1 MNQLLTLSVS
11 LKTNPLLGQW
21 LRFESNG
28 TVTVFTGKA
37 ELGQGILHALKLI
50 AAHELELPVSKVQT
64 EAANTKHSPDEGMTS
79 GSMSVQDSG
88 LAIRQA
94 CAHAAKLL
102 KVNACQTYAELH
114 TRIDPLL
121 PIDLTVPTKSTAMNL
136 IDGRDD
142 LEALVH
148 GKPIY
153 LHDLGINVDLTP
165 IKNNWGQSNINLV
178 HGRMVRGPGLRC
190 TLQTDGWLDALAAL
204 PEGAQ
209 AFRDGSLVG
218 VLAGTEE
225 LAEKA
230 ASKLQRLLKW
240 DVESLPVCR
249 EGGVD
254 LFEVAPAMDSQVFHE
269 AGQAI
274 EGGKDAKVYEAV
286 YFRPALHH
294 GSMGP
299 SVAVAMWKSDEANSG
314 LKVWSHTQGIF
325 PLRKDLA
332 LAFGVD
338 AKQIEVQHMQ
348 GAGCYGHNGADD
360 VAYDAAWL
368 AKQVPGQSVRVQWSR
383 EEEMQQSP
391 LAPAMRVKLQATV
404 ETTGSSS
411 AQQICLNQEINLAEE
426 NERASSR
433 IRFVTWQHDVWSQ
446 GHSSRPGRAATPAF
460 KDSWQ
465 TQQKFPVLEPINMAA
480 AVGAGAER
488 NAVPPYITTHVKVNA
503 HRLLGLPFRT
513 SAMRGLGAHANV
525 FACESFMDE
534 IAHDQGL
541 DPVAFRLSKLED
553 PRAIA
558 VIKTLAD
565 QVNWLE
571 RRQRVSQKEG
581 RGLGIAYARYKS
593 KGAYCA
599 VVAEV
604 EVTHQVSVRKL
615 WVVAD
620 IGEIIHAEGAISQ
633 LEGGA
638 IQSTSW
644 ALKEQ
649 AHWDSEN
656 ITSTDWDAYPILRF
670 SEIPEVMV
678 KLMSGNSLNAET
690 LNSPLGAG
698 EATQGPTTAAIANA
712 VFHAVGVR
720 VRQLPMTPD
729 NLAKAALA

>member
-1 MNQLLTLSVS
+1 MSQLHQTSVS
-11 LKTNPLLGQW
+11 LKTNPLLSQW
-21 LRFESNG
+21 LRFEANG
-28 TVTVFTGKA
+28 SVTVFTGKA
-37 ELGQGILHALKLI
+37 ELGQGILHALKLM
-50 AAHELELPVSKVQT
+50 AAHELDLPLDSVHIET
-64 EAANTKHSPDEGMTS
+64 ANTQSSPDEGMTS
-79 GSMSVQDSG
+79 GSLSVQDSG

-94 CAHAAKLL
+94 CAHAAQLL
-102 KVNACQTYAELH
+102 KTYACSSYAELH
-114 TRIDPLL
+114 SHVDVKL
-121 PIDLTVPTKSTAMNL
+121 PVDLTVPTKSTAL
-136 IDGRDD
+136 TLTEGRDD
-142 LEALVH
+142 IEALVQ
-148 GKPIY
+148 GQPIF

-165 IKNNWGQSNINLV
+165 IKNLLY
-178 HGRMVRGPGLRC
+178 GRMVRGAGLRC
-190 TLQTDGWLDALAAL
+190 TLRTEGWTDALVGL
-204 PEGAQ
+204 PKEVQ

-218 VLAGTEE
+218 VVAPTEE

-230 ASKLQRLLKW
+230 ADKLQRLLKW
-240 DVESLPVCR
+240 DVAALPDCR

-254 LFEVAPAMDSQVFHE
+254 LVERAPAMDSQVFHE
-269 AGQAI
+269 AGQFHEAS
-274 EGGKDAKVYEAV
+274 KDAKVYEAV

-299 SVAVAMWKSDEANSG
+299 SVALAVWESDQASSG

-325 PLRKDLA
+325 SLRKDLA
-332 LAFGVD
+332 LALGID
-338 AKQIEVQHMQ
+338 AQQIEVQHVR

-360 VAYDAAWL
+360 VAYNAAWL
-368 AKQVPGQSVRVQWSR
+368 ARHVPGQCVRVQWTR

-404 ETTGSSS
+404 QSVAAPTSSGLS
-411 AQQICLNQEINLAEE
+411 KGCADLELL
-426 NERASSR
+426 
-433 IRFVTWQHDVWSQ
+433 TWQHDVWSQ

-460 KDSWQ
+460 KDSWL
-465 TQQKFPVLEPINMAA
+465 TDQQFPVLEPINVAA
-480 AVGAGAER
+480 AAGAGAER
-488 NAVPPYITTHVKVNA
+488 NSIPPYSSKHIKVNA

-513 SAMRGLGAHANV
+513 SALRSLGAHANV

-534 IAHDQGL
+534 IADDQGL
-541 DPVAFRLSKLED
+541 DPVALRLGKLED
-553 PRAIA
+553 PRARA
-558 VIKTLAD
+558 VVQTLAD

-571 RRQRVSQKEG
+571 RRQTLSHKEG
-581 RGLGIAYARYKS
+581 WGLGIAYARYKS

-604 EVTHQVSVRKL
+604 EVTHQVNVRRL

-620 IGEIIHAEGAISQ
+620 IGEVIHADGAISQ

-649 AHWDSEN
+649 AHWDSNN
-656 ITSTDWDAYPILRF
+656 ITSTQWDAYPILRF
-670 SEIPEVMV
+670 SEVPQVQV
-678 KLMSGNSLNAET
+678 HLMQGHSQNSGSLNP
-690 LNSPLGAG
+690 PLGAG

-720 VRQLPMTPD
+720 VRQLPLTPD

>member
-1 MNQLLTLSVS
+1 MSQLLSPSVS

-50 AAHELELPVSKVQT
+50 AAHELGLPVSKVQT

-79 GSMSVQDSG
+79 GSLSVQDSG

-102 KVNACQTYAELH
+102 KANACQTYAELH
-114 TRIDPLL
+114 AHIDPLL
-121 PIDLTVPTKSTAMNL
+121 PIDVTVPAKSTAMNL
-136 IDGRDD
+136 TDGRED
-142 LEALVH
+142 LKALVQ
-148 GKPIY
+148 GEPIF

-165 IKNNWGQSNINLV
+165 INNNWGQSNINLL

-190 TLQTDGWLDALAAL
+190 KLQVDGWLDALEAL

-209 AFRDGSLVG
+209 AFRDGSLVA
-218 VLAGTEE
+218 VLAGTEA

-230 ASKLQRLLKW
+230 AGKLQRLLKW
-240 DVESLPVCR
+240 DVESLPVCH

-254 LFEVAPAMDSQVFHE
+254 LFELAPAMDSQVFHE
-269 AGQAI
+269 AGQLPEASQDP
-274 EGGKDAKVYEAV
+274 GQAKVYEAI

-299 SVAVAMWKSDEANSG
+299 SVALAVWESDQANSG

-338 AKQIEVQHMQ
+338 AQQIEVQHVR

-368 AKQVPGQSVRVQWSR
+368 AKHVPGQCVRVQWSR

-391 LAPAMRVKLQATV
+391 LSPAMRVKLQATV
-404 ETTGSSS
+404 KLSTDAKQKNQVAESSGIELLS
-411 AQQICLNQEINLAEE
+411 
-426 NERASSR
+426 
-433 IRFVTWQHDVWSQ
+433 WQHDVWSQ

-465 TQQKFPVLEPINMAA
+465 TEKKFPVLEPINVAA
-480 AVGAGAER
+480 AAGAGAER
-488 NAVPPYITTHVKVNA
+488 NAVPPYLSTHVKVNA

>member
-1 MNQLLTLSVS
+1 MRQLLEPSVS
-11 LKTNPLLGQW
+11 LKSNPRLAQW
-21 LRFESNG
+21 LRFETDGS
-28 TVTVFTGKA
+28 VTVFTGKA
-37 ELGQGILHALKLI
+37 ELGQGILHALKLM
-50 AAHELELPVSKVQT
+50 AAHELDVPVSSVHI
-64 EAANTKHSPDEGMTS
+64 EAANTQKSPDEGMTS
-79 GSMSVQDSG
+79 GSLSVQDSG
-88 LAIRQA
+88 MAIRQA
-94 CAHAAKLL
+94 CAHAAQLL
-102 KVNACQTYAELH
+102 KMHACASFAELGS
-114 TRIDPLL
+114 RIDDQLMV
-121 PIDLTVPTKSTAMNL
+121 DVTVPTKSTAL
-136 IDGRDD
+136 TLTDGRDD

-148 GKPIY
+148 GMPIF

-165 IKNNWGQSNINLV
+165 IKNLL

-190 TLQTDGWLDALAAL
+190 SLFAESWADAVAQL
-204 PEGAQ
+204 PAGVQ

-218 VLAGTEE
+218 VLASTEE

-240 DVESLPVCR
+240 DVEQLPDCR
-249 EGGVD
+249 QGGVD

-269 AGQAI
+269 AGQLDEAS
-274 EGGKDAKVYEAV
+274 KAAKVYEAV

-299 SVAVAMWKSDEANSG
+299 SVALAVWESEEAKSG

-338 AKQIEVQHMQ
+338 PQKIEVQHVR

-368 AKQVPGQSVRVQWSR
+368 ARHVPGQCVRVQWTR

-391 LAPAMRVKLQATV
+391 LAPAMRVKIQATV
-404 ETTGSSS
+404 NPKD
-411 AQQICLNQEINLAEE
+411 QCNIE
-426 NERASSR
+426 N
-433 IRFVTWQHDVWSQ
+433 WQHDVWSQ

-465 TQQKFPVLEPINMAA
+465 TEHKFPVLEPINVAA
-480 AVGAGAER
+480 AAGAGAER
-488 NAVPPYITTHVKVNA
+488 NAVPPYTMAHVKVNA

-513 SAMRGLGAHANV
+513 SALRSLGAHANV

-534 IAHDQGL
+534 IAIDQEL
-541 DPVAFRLSKLED
+541 DPVAFRLGKLED
-553 PRAIA
+553 PRARA
-558 VIKTLAD
+558 VVQTLAD

-571 RRQRVSQKEG
+571 RRQSLAQKEG
-581 RGLGIAYARYKS
+581 WGLGIAYARYKS

-604 EVTHQVSVRKL
+604 EVTHQVNVRHL

-620 IGEIIHAEGAISQ
+620 IGEIIQADGAVSQ

-638 IQSTSW
+638 VQSSSW

-649 AHWDSEN
+649 AHWDSSH
-656 ITSTDWDAYPILRF
+656 ITSTHWDAYPLLRF
-670 SEIPEVMV
+670 SEVPEVHV
-678 KLMSGNSLNAET
+678 HLMPGNSQNGQWLNP
-690 LNSPLGAG
+690 PLGAG

-720 VRQLPMTPD
+720 VRQLPLSPD

>member
-1 MNQLLTLSVS
+1 MSQLLQTSVS
-11 LKTNPLLGQW
+11 LKTNPLLSQW
-21 LRFESNG
+21 LRFEANG
-28 TVTVFTGKA
+28 SVTVFTGKA
-37 ELGQGILHALKLI
+37 ELGQGILHALKLM
-50 AAHELELPVSKVQT
+50 AAHELDLPLDSVHIET
-64 EAANTKHSPDEGMTS
+64 ANTQNSPDEGMTS
-79 GSMSVQDSG
+79 GSLSVQDSG

-94 CAHAAKLL
+94 CAHAAYLL
-102 KVNACQTYAELH
+102 KTHACASYAELH
-114 TRIDPLL
+114 SHVDVKL
-121 PIDLTVPTKSTAMNL
+121 PVDLSVPTKSTAL
-136 IDGRDD
+136 TLTEGRDD
-142 LEALVH
+142 IEALVQ
-148 GKPIY
+148 GQPIF

-165 IKNNWGQSNINLV
+165 IKNLL

-190 TLQTDGWLDALAAL
+190 TLRTDGWADAVAGL
-204 PEGAQ
+204 PKEVQ

-218 VLAGTEE
+218 VVAPNEE

-240 DVESLPVCR
+240 DVAALPECR

-254 LFEVAPAMDSQVFHE
+254 LVERAPAMESQVFYESGQFHE
-269 AGQAI
+269 AS
-274 EGGKDAKVYEAV
+274 KDTKVYEAV

-294 GSMGP
+294 ASMGP
-299 SVAVAMWKSDEANSG
+299 SVALAVWASDQASSG

-332 LAFGVD
+332 LALGVD
-338 AKQIEVQHMQ
+338 AQQIEVQHVR

-360 VAYDAAWL
+360 VAYNAAWL
-368 AKQVPGQSVRVQWSR
+368 ARLVPGQCVRVQWTR

-404 ETTGSSS
+404 QSVAAPTSSGPPKG
-411 AQQICLNQEINLAEE
+411 
-426 NERASSR
+426 RADLELL
-433 IRFVTWQHDVWSQ
+433 TWQHDVWSQ

-460 KDSWQ
+460 KDSWL
-465 TQQKFPVLEPINMAA
+465 TDQQFPVLEPINVAA
-480 AVGAGAER
+480 AAGAGAER
-488 NAVPPYITTHVKVNA
+488 NAIPPYSTQHVKVNA

-513 SAMRGLGAHANV
+513 SALRSLGAHANV

-534 IAHDQGL
+534 IADDQGL
-541 DPVAFRLSKLED
+541 DPVAFRLGKLED
-553 PRAIA
+553 PRARA
-558 VIKTLAD
+558 VVQTLAD

-571 RRQRVSQKEG
+571 RRQTLSQKEG
-581 RGLGIAYARYKS
+581 WGLGIAYARYKS

-604 EVTHQVSVRKL
+604 EVTHQVNVRRL

-620 IGEIIHAEGAISQ
+620 IGEVIHADGAVSQ

-649 AHWDSEN
+649 AHWDSNN
-656 ITSTDWDAYPILRF
+656 ITSTHWDAYPILRF
-670 SEIPEVMV
+670 SEVPQVQV
-678 KLMSGNSLNAET
+678 RLMPGHSQNSESLNP
-690 LNSPLGAG
+690 PLGAG

-720 VRQLPMTPD
+720 VRQLPLTPD

>member
-1 MNQLLTLSVS
+1 MSQLHQTSVS
-11 LKTNPLLGQW
+11 LKTNPLLSQW
-21 LRFESNG
+21 LRFEANG
-28 TVTVFTGKA
+28 SVTVFTGKA
-37 ELGQGILHALKLI
+37 ELGQGILHALKLM
-50 AAHELELPVSKVQT
+50 AAHELDLPLNSVHIKT
-64 EAANTKHSPDEGMTS
+64 ANTQNSPDEGMTS
-79 GSMSVQDSG
+79 GSLSVQDSG

-94 CAHAAKLL
+94 CAHAAQLL
-102 KVNACQTYAELH
+102 KTYACSSYAELH
-114 TRIDPLL
+114 SHVDVKL
-121 PIDLTVPTKSTAMNL
+121 PVDLTVPTKSTAL
-136 IDGRDD
+136 TLTEGRDD
-142 LEALVH
+142 IEALVQ
-148 GKPIY
+148 GQPIF

-165 IKNNWGQSNINLV
+165 IKNLLY
-178 HGRMVRGPGLRC
+178 GRMVRGAGLRC
-190 TLQTDGWLDALAAL
+190 TLRTEGWTDALVGL
-204 PEGAQ
+204 PKEVQ

-218 VLAGTEE
+218 VVALTEE

-230 ASKLQRLLKW
+230 ASKLKRLLKW
-240 DVESLPVCR
+240 DVAALPDCR

-254 LFEVAPAMDSQVFHE
+254 LVERAPAMDSQVFHE
-269 AGQAI
+269 SGQFQEAS
-274 EGGKDAKVYEAV
+274 KDAKVYEAV

-299 SVAVAMWKSDEANSG
+299 SVALAVWESDQASSG

-325 PLRKDLA
+325 SLRKDLA
-332 LAFGVD
+332 LALGID
-338 AKQIEVQHMQ
+338 AQQIQVQHVR

-360 VAYDAAWL
+360 VAYNAAWL
-368 AKQVPGQSVRVQWSR
+368 ARHVPGQCVRVEWTR

-404 ETTGSSS
+404 QSVAAPTSSS
-411 AQQICLNQEINLAEE
+411 PPKGSADLELL
-426 NERASSR
+426 
-433 IRFVTWQHDVWSQ
+433 TWQHDVWSQ

-460 KDSWQ
+460 KDSWL
-465 TQQKFPVLEPINMAA
+465 TDQQFPVLEPINVAA
-480 AVGAGAER
+480 AAGAGAER
-488 NAVPPYITTHVKVNA
+488 NSIPPYSSKHIKVNA

-513 SAMRGLGAHANV
+513 SALRSLGAHANV

-534 IAHDQGL
+534 IADDQGL
-541 DPVAFRLSKLED
+541 DPVALRLGKLED
-553 PRAIA
+553 PRARA
-558 VIKTLAD
+558 VVQTLAD

-571 RRQRVSQKEG
+571 RRQTLSHKEG
-581 RGLGIAYARYKS
+581 WGLGIAYARYKS

-604 EVTHQVSVRKL
+604 EVTHQVNVRRL

-620 IGEIIHAEGAISQ
+620 IGEVIHADGAISQ

-649 AHWDSEN
+649 AHWDSNN
-656 ITSTDWDAYPILRF
+656 ITSTQWDAYPILRF
-670 SEIPEVMV
+670 SEVPQVQV
-678 KLMSGNSLNAET
+678 HLMQGHSQNSGSLNP
-690 LNSPLGAG
+690 PLGAG

-720 VRQLPMTPD
+720 VRQLPLTPD

>member
-1 MNQLLTLSVS
+1 MSQLHQTSVS
-11 LKTNPLLGQW
+11 LKTNPLLSQW
-21 LRFESNG
+21 LRFEANG
-28 TVTVFTGKA
+28 SVTVFTGKA
-37 ELGQGILHALKLI
+37 ELGQGILHALKLM
-50 AAHELELPVSKVQT
+50 AAHELDLPLDSVHIET
-64 EAANTKHSPDEGMTS
+64 ANTQSSPDEGMTS
-79 GSMSVQDSG
+79 GSLSVQDSG

-94 CAHAAKLL
+94 CAHAAQLL
-102 KVNACQTYAELH
+102 KTYACSSYAELH
-114 TRIDPLL
+114 SHVDVKL
-121 PIDLTVPTKSTAMNL
+121 PVDLTVPTKSTAL
-136 IDGRDD
+136 TLTEGRDD
-142 LEALVH
+142 IEALVQ
-148 GKPIY
+148 GQPIF

-165 IKNNWGQSNINLV
+165 IKNLLY
-178 HGRMVRGPGLRC
+178 GRMVRGAGLRC
-190 TLQTDGWLDALAAL
+190 TLRTEGWADAVAGL
-204 PEGAQ
+204 PKEVQ

-218 VLAGTEE
+218 VVALTEE

-240 DVESLPVCR
+240 DVAALPDCR

-254 LFEVAPAMDSQVFHE
+254 LVERAPAMDSQVFHE
-269 AGQAI
+269 AGQFHEAS
-274 EGGKDAKVYEAV
+274 KDAKVYEAV

-299 SVAVAMWKSDEANSG
+299 SVALAVWESDQASSG

-325 PLRKDLA
+325 SLRKDLA
-332 LAFGVD
+332 LALGID
-338 AKQIEVQHMQ
+338 AQQIEVQHVR

-360 VAYDAAWL
+360 VAYNAAWL
-368 AKQVPGQSVRVQWSR
+368 ARHVPGQCVRVQWTR

-404 ETTGSSS
+404 QSVAAPTSSGLS
-411 AQQICLNQEINLAEE
+411 KGCADLELL
-426 NERASSR
+426 
-433 IRFVTWQHDVWSQ
+433 TWQHDVWSQ

-460 KDSWQ
+460 KDSWL
-465 TQQKFPVLEPINMAA
+465 TDQQFPVLEPINVAA
-480 AVGAGAER
+480 AAGAGAER
-488 NAVPPYITTHVKVNA
+488 NSIPPYSSKHIKVNA

-513 SAMRGLGAHANV
+513 SALRSLGAHANV

-534 IAHDQGL
+534 IADDQGL
-541 DPVAFRLSKLED
+541 DPVALRLGKLED
-553 PRAIA
+553 PRARA
-558 VIKTLAD
+558 VVQTLAD

-571 RRQRVSQKEG
+571 RRQTLSHKEG
-581 RGLGIAYARYKS
+581 WGLGIAYARYKS

-604 EVTHQVSVRKL
+604 EVTHQVNVRRL

-620 IGEIIHAEGAISQ
+620 IGEVIHADGAISQ

-649 AHWDSEN
+649 ARWDSNN
-656 ITSTDWDAYPILRF
+656 ITSTQWDAYPILRF
-670 SEIPEVMV
+670 SEVPQVQV
-678 KLMSGNSLNAET
+678 HLMQGHSQNSGSLNP
-690 LNSPLGAG
+690 PLGAG

-720 VRQLPMTPD
+720 VRQLPLTPD

>member
-1 MNQLLTLSVS
+1 MSQSMTPSVS
-11 LKTNPLLGQW
+11 LKTNPLIGQW

-28 TVTVFTGKA
+28 TVTVFTGKV
-37 ELGQGILHALKLI
+37 ELGQGILHALKLM
-50 AAHELELPVSKVQT
+50 AAHELDLPVSSIHIQK
-64 EAANTKHSPDEGMTS
+64 ANTDHSPDEGMTS
-79 GSMSVQDSG
+79 GSLSVQDSG

-94 CAHAAKLL
+94 CAHAVLL
-102 KVNACQTYAELH
+102 FKTHACASYAEL
-114 TRIDPLL
+114 RSCVDAQL
-121 PIDLTVPTKSTAMNL
+121 PVDVTAPTKSTALTLINGREDL
-136 IDGRDD
+136 ID
-142 LEALVH
+142 LVN
-148 GKPIY
+148 GEPIF

-165 IKNNWGQSNINLV
+165 IKNNGGQSNINLL
-178 HGRMVRGPGLRC
+178 HGRMVRGPGLKC
-190 TLQTDGWLDALAAL
+190 TLQVDSWLQALTSL

-225 LAEKA
+225 LAEKG

-240 DVESLPVCR
+240 NVESLPACH

-269 AGQAI
+269 AGQMVEESKLA
-274 EGGKDAKVYEAV
+274 GKDAKVYEAV

-299 SVAVAMWKSDEANSG
+299 SVALAVWESDQANSG

-338 AKQIEVQHMQ
+338 AQQIEVQHMR

-368 AKQVPGQSVRVQWSR
+368 ARHVPGQCVRVQWTR

-391 LAPAMRVKLQATV
+391 MAPAMRVKLQATV
-404 ETTGSSS
+404 QTNSETTNFEHRQHGRG
-411 AQQICLNQEINLAEE
+411 IELL
-426 NERASSR
+426 
-433 IRFVTWQHDVWSQ
+433 TWQHDVWSQ

-465 TQQKFPVLEPINMAA
+465 TEKNFPVLEPINVAA
-480 AVGAGAER
+480 AAGAGAER
-488 NAVPPYITTHVKVNA
+488 NAVPPYISTHVKVNA

-553 PRAIA
+553 PRAMA
-558 VIKTLAD
+558 VIQTLAD

-571 RRQRVSQKEG
+571 RRQSVSQKEG
-581 RGLGIAYARYKS
+581 WGLGIAYARYKS

-604 EVTHQVSVRKL
+604 EVTHQVCVRNL

-620 IGEIIHAEGAISQ
+620 IGEIIHADGAISQ

-656 ITSTDWDAYPILRF
+656 ITSTNWDAYPILRF

-678 KLMSGNSLNAET
+678 NLMPGNSQNAET

-720 VRQLPMTPD
+720 VRQLPMSPD

>member
-1 MNQLLTLSVS
+1 MNQQPTPSVS
-11 LKTNPLLGQW
+11 LKTNPLLAQW
-21 LRFESNG
+21 LRFEVDG

-37 ELGQGILHALKLI
+37 ELGQGILHVLKLM
-50 AAHELELPVSKVQT
+50 AAHELAVPVSSIHI
-64 EAANTKHSPDEGMTS
+64 EAANTQHSPDEGMTS
-79 GSMSVQDSG
+79 GSLSVQDSG
-88 LAIRQA
+88 MAIRQA
-94 CAHAAKLL
+94 CAHAAQLFKIH
-102 KVNACQTYAELH
+102 ACKSYAEL
-114 TRIDPLL
+114 RSKLDAQLSV
-121 PIDLTVPTKSTAMNL
+121 DVTVPIKSTALNL
-136 IDGRDD
+136 TEGRED
-142 LEALVH
+142 LEALVK
-148 GKPIY
+148 GQPIF
-153 LHDLGINVDLTP
+153 LHDIGINVDLTP
-165 IKNNWGQSNINLV
+165 IKNLL

-190 TLQTDGWLDALAAL
+190 SLRDEGWTDALAAMSQ
-204 PEGAQ
+204 EIQ
-209 AFRDGSLVG
+209 VFRDGSLVG
-218 VLAGTEE
+218 VVAPTEE

-230 ASKLQRLLKW
+230 AGKLQRLLNW
-240 DVESLPVCR
+240 DVEALPDCR

-254 LFEVAPAMDSQVFHE
+254 LLEVAPAMDSQVFHE
-269 AGQAI
+269 AGQFQEAST
-274 EGGKDAKVYEAV
+274 GAKVYEAV
-286 YFRPALHH
+286 YFRPSLHH

-299 SVAVAMWKSDEANSG
+299 SVALAVWESADAYSG

-332 LAFGVD
+332 LAFGID
-338 AKQIEVQHMQ
+338 AKQIEVQHVR

-368 AKQVPGQSVRVQWSR
+368 ARHVPGQCVRVQWTR

-404 ETTGSSS
+404 QASADTTSLP
-411 AQQICLNQEINLAEE
+411 ADKDDCPIQLL
-426 NERASSR
+426 
-433 IRFVTWQHDVWSQ
+433 TWQHDVWSQ

-465 TQQKFPVLEPINMAA
+465 TAQKFPVLEPINVAA
-480 AVGAGAER
+480 AAGAGAER
-488 NAVPPYITTHVKVNA
+488 NAIPPYSSQHVKVNA

-513 SAMRGLGAHANV
+513 SALRSLGAHANV

-541 DPVAFRLSKLED
+541 DPVAFRLNLLDD
-553 PRAIA
+553 PRAKA
-558 VIKTLAD
+558 VVQTVAD

-571 RRQRVSQKEG
+571 RRQSLSHKEG
-581 RGLGIAYARYKS
+581 WGLGIGYARYKS

-604 EVTHQVSVRKL
+604 EVTHQVNVRRL

-620 IGEIIHAEGAISQ
+620 IGEIIHADGAISQ

-649 AHWDSEN
+649 AHWDAN
-656 ITSTDWDAYPILRF
+656 HITSTHWDAYPILRF
-670 SEIPEVMV
+670 SEVPEVHV
-678 KLMSGNSLNAET
+678 HLMPGDSHNATSLNP
-690 LNSPLGAG
+690 PLGAG

-720 VRQLPMTPD
+720 VRQLPLSPD

>member
-1 MNQLLTLSVS
+1 MWLERKAIIGVSMSQLLSPSVS
-11 LKTNPLLGQW
+11 LKTNPGLAHW
-21 LRFESNG
+21 LRFEANG
-28 TVTVFTGKA
+28 SVTVFTGKA

-50 AAHELELPVSKVQT
+50 AAHELDLPLDSVHI
-64 EAANTKHSPDEGMTS
+64 EAANTQNSPDEGMTS
-79 GSMSVQDSG
+79 GSLSVQDSG

-94 CAHAAKLL
+94 CAHAAQLL
-102 KVNACQTYAELH
+102 KTYACASYAEL
-114 TRIDPLL
+114 RSQVNVKL
-121 PIDLTVPTKSTAMNL
+121 PVDLTVPTKSSALTL
-136 IDGRDD
+136 TEGRDD
-142 LEALVH
+142 IEALVQ
-148 GKPIY
+148 GQPIF

-165 IKNNWGQSNINLV
+165 IKNLL

-190 TLQTDGWLDALAAL
+190 TLRTDGWADAVAGL
-204 PEGAQ
+204 PKEVQ

-218 VLAGTEE
+218 VVAPNEE

-230 ASKLQRLLKW
+230 ASKLQRSLKW
-240 DVESLPVCR
+240 DVEALPDCR

-254 LFEVAPAMDSQVFHE
+254 LVEQAPAMDSQVFHE
-269 AGQAI
+269 SGQFH
-274 EGGKDAKVYEAV
+274 EVSKDAKVYEAV

-299 SVAVAMWKSDEANSG
+299 SVAMAVWASDQASSG

-332 LAFGVD
+332 LALGVD
-338 AKQIEVQHMQ
+338 AQQIEVQHVR

-360 VAYDAAWL
+360 VAYNAAWL
-368 AKQVPGQSVRVQWSR
+368 ARHVPGQCVRVQWTR

-404 ETTGSSS
+404 RAIDTPTSSGSSKGS
-411 AQQICLNQEINLAEE
+411 ADLELL
-426 NERASSR
+426 
-433 IRFVTWQHDVWSQ
+433 TWQHDVWSQ

-465 TQQKFPVLEPINMAA
+465 TDQQFPVLEPINVAA
-480 AVGAGAER
+480 AAGAGAER
-488 NAVPPYITTHVKVNA
+488 NAVPPYSSAHIKVNA

-513 SAMRGLGAHANV
+513 SALRSLGAHANV
-525 FACESFMDE
+525 FACESFIDE
-534 IAHDQGL
+534 IADDQGL
-541 DPVAFRLSKLED
+541 DPVAFRLGKLED
-553 PRAIA
+553 PRARA
-558 VIKTLAD
+558 VVQTLAD

-571 RRQRVSQKEG
+571 HRQSLSQKEG
-581 RGLGIAYARYKS
+581 WGLGIAYARYKS

-604 EVTHQVSVRKL
+604 EVTHQVNVRRL

-620 IGEIIHAEGAISQ
+620 IGEVIHADGAVSQ

-649 AHWDSEN
+649 AHWDSN
-656 ITSTDWDAYPILRF
+656 HITSTHWDAYPILRF
-670 SEIPEVMV
+670 SEVPQVQV
-678 KLMSGNSLNAET
+678 YLMPGHSQNSGSLNP
-690 LNSPLGAG
+690 PLGAG

-720 VRQLPMTPD
+720 VRQLPLTPD

>member
-1 MNQLLTLSVS
+1 MSQMLQTSVS
-11 LKTNPLLGQW
+11 LKTNPGLSQW
-21 LRFESNG
+21 LRIEANG
-28 TVTVFTGKA
+28 SVTVFTGKA
-37 ELGQGILHALKLI
+37 ELGQGILYALKLM
-50 AAHELELPVSKVQT
+50 AAHELDLPLDSVHIET
-64 EAANTKHSPDEGMTS
+64 ANTQNSPDEGMTS
-79 GSMSVQDSG
+79 GSLSVQDSG
-88 LAIRQA
+88 MAIRQA
-94 CAHAAKLL
+94 CAHAAQLL
-102 KVNACQTYAELH
+102 KTYACTSYADLH
-114 TRIDPLL
+114 LHMDANLTVDV
-121 PIDLTVPTKSTAMNL
+121 TVPTKSTAL
-136 IDGRDD
+136 TLAEGRDD
-142 LEALVH
+142 IAALVQ
-148 GKPIY
+148 GQPIF

-165 IKNNWGQSNINLV
+165 IKNLL

-190 TLQTDGWLDALAAL
+190 TLRTDGWADAVAGL
-204 PEGAQ
+204 PKEVR

-218 VLAGTEE
+218 VVAPTEE

-240 DVESLPVCR
+240 DVVALPDCR
-249 EGGVD
+249 EGGID
-254 LFEVAPAMDSQVFHE
+254 LVERAPAMDSQVFYESGQFHE
-269 AGQAI
+269 AS
-274 EGGKDAKVYEAV
+274 KDVKVYEAV

-299 SVAVAMWKSDEANSG
+299 SVAMAVCESDQANSG

-332 LAFGVD
+332 LALDID
-338 AKQIEVQHMQ
+338 AQQIEVQHVR

-360 VAYDAAWL
+360 VAYNAAWL
-368 AKQVPGQSVRVQWSR
+368 ARYVPGQCVRVQWTR

-391 LAPAMRVKLQATV
+391 LAPAMRVRLQATV
-404 ETTGSSS
+404 KPSDP
-411 AQQICLNQEINLAEE
+411 CLIE
-426 NERASSR
+426 S
-433 IRFVTWQHDVWSQ
+433 WQHDVWSQ

-465 TQQKFPVLEPINMAA
+465 TDQKFPVLEPINVAA
-480 AVGAGAER
+480 AAGAGAER
-488 NAVPPYITTHVKVNA
+488 NAIPPYSSAHIKVNA

-513 SAMRGLGAHANV
+513 SALRSLGAHANV

-534 IAHDQGL
+534 IADDQGL

-553 PRAIA
+553 PRAKA
-558 VIKTLAD
+558 VVQTLAD
-565 QVNWLE
+565 QVNWAE
-571 RRQRVSQKEG
+571 RRQSLSQKEG
-581 RGLGIAYARYKS
+581 WGLGIAYARYKS

-604 EVTHQVSVRKL
+604 EVTHQVNVRRL

-620 IGEIIHAEGAISQ
+620 IGEVIHADGAVSQ

-649 AHWDSEN
+649 AHWDSN
-656 ITSTDWDAYPILRF
+656 HITSTHWDAYPILRF
-670 SEIPEVMV
+670 SEVPQVQV
-678 KLMSGNSLNAET
+678 HLMPGHSQNSGSLNP
-690 LNSPLGAG
+690 PLGAG

-720 VRQLPMTPD
+720 VRQLPLTPD

>member
-1 MNQLLTLSVS
+1 MSQSMTPSVS
-11 LKTNPLLGQW
+11 LKTNPLIGQW

-28 TVTVFTGKA
+28 TVTVFTGKV
-37 ELGQGILHALKLI
+37 ELGQGILHALKLM
-50 AAHELELPVSKVQT
+50 AAHELDLPVSSIHIQK
-64 EAANTKHSPDEGMTS
+64 ANTDHSPDEGMTS
-79 GSMSVQDSG
+79 GSLSVQDSG

-94 CAHAAKLL
+94 CAHAVLL
-102 KVNACQTYAELH
+102 FKTHACASYAEL
-114 TRIDPLL
+114 RSCVDAQL
-121 PIDLTVPTKSTAMNL
+121 PVDVTAPIKSTALTLINGREDL
-136 IDGRDD
+136 ID
-142 LEALVH
+142 LVN
-148 GKPIY
+148 GEPIF

-165 IKNNWGQSNINLV
+165 IKNNGGQSNINLL
-178 HGRMVRGPGLRC
+178 HGRMVRGPGLKC
-190 TLQTDGWLDALAAL
+190 TLQVDSWLQALTSL

-230 ASKLQRLLKW
+230 VSKLQRLLKW
-240 DVESLPVCR
+240 NVESLPACH

-269 AGQAI
+269 AGQMVEESKLA
-274 EGGKDAKVYEAV
+274 GKDAKVYEAV

-299 SVAVAMWKSDEANSG
+299 SVALAVWESDQASSG

-325 PLRKDLA
+325 SLRKDLA
-332 LAFGVD
+332 LALGID
-338 AKQIEVQHMQ
+338 AQQIEVQHVR

-360 VAYDAAWL
+360 VAYNAAWL
-368 AKQVPGQSVRVQWSR
+368 ARHVPGQCVRVQWTR

-404 ETTGSSS
+404 QSVAAPTSSS
-411 AQQICLNQEINLAEE
+411 PPKGSADLELL
-426 NERASSR
+426 
-433 IRFVTWQHDVWSQ
+433 TWQHDVWSQ

-460 KDSWQ
+460 KDSWL
-465 TQQKFPVLEPINMAA
+465 TDQQFPVLEPINVAA
-480 AVGAGAER
+480 AAGAGAER
-488 NAVPPYITTHVKVNA
+488 NAIPPYRSALIKVNA

-513 SAMRGLGAHANV
+513 SALRSLGAHANV

-534 IAHDQGL
+534 IADDQGL
-541 DPVAFRLSKLED
+541 DPVALRLSKLED
-553 PRAIA
+553 PRARA
-558 VIKTLAD
+558 VVQTLAD

-571 RRQRVSQKEG
+571 CRQTLSQKEG
-581 RGLGIAYARYKS
+581 WGLGIAYARYKS

-604 EVTHQVSVRKL
+604 EVTHQVNVRRL

-620 IGEIIHAEGAISQ
+620 IGEVIHADGAISQ

-649 AHWDSEN
+649 AHWDSNN
-656 ITSTDWDAYPILRF
+656 ITSTQWDAYPILRF
-670 SEIPEVMV
+670 SEVPQVQV
-678 KLMSGNSLNAET
+678 HLMQGHSQNSGSLNP
-690 LNSPLGAG
+690 PLGAG

-720 VRQLPMTPD
+720 VRQLPLTPD

>member
-1 MNQLLTLSVS
+1 MSQLLPPSVS

-28 TVTVFTGKA
+28 SVTVFTGKA

-50 AAHELELPVSKVQT
+50 AAHELGLPVSKVQT

-79 GSMSVQDSG
+79 GSLSVQDSG

-102 KVNACQTYAELH
+102 KANACQTYAELH
-114 TRIDPLL
+114 AHIDPLL
-121 PIDLTVPTKSTAMNL
+121 PIDVTVPAKSTAMNL
-136 IDGRDD
+136 TDGRDD
-142 LEALVH
+142 LEALVQ
-148 GKPIY
+148 GEPIF

-165 IKNNWGQSNINLV
+165 IKNNWGQSNINLL

-190 TLQTDGWLDALAAL
+190 KLQVDGWLDALEAL

-209 AFRDGSLVG
+209 AFRDGSLVA
-218 VLAGTEE
+218 VLAGTEA

-254 LFEVAPAMDSQVFHE
+254 LFELAPAMDSQVFHE
-269 AGQAI
+269 AGQLPEASQDP
-274 EGGKDAKVYEAV
+274 GQAKVYEAI

-299 SVAVAMWKSDEANSG
+299 SVALAVWESDQANSG

-338 AKQIEVQHMQ
+338 AQQIEVQHVR

-368 AKQVPGQSVRVQWSR
+368 ARHVPGQCVRVQWSR

-391 LAPAMRVKLQATV
+391 LSPAMRVKLQATV
-404 ETTGSSS
+404 KLSTDAKQKNQVAESSGIELLS
-411 AQQICLNQEINLAEE
+411 
-426 NERASSR
+426 
-433 IRFVTWQHDVWSQ
+433 WQHDVWSQ

-465 TQQKFPVLEPINMAA
+465 TEKNFPVLEPINVAA
-480 AVGAGAER
+480 AAGAGAER
-488 NAVPPYITTHVKVNA
+488 NAVPPYLSTHVKVNA

-571 RRQRVSQKEG
+571 RRQSLSQKEG
-581 RGLGIAYARYKS
+581 WGLGMAYARYKS

-604 EVTHQVSVRKL
+604 EVSHQVHVRNL

-620 IGEIIHAEGAISQ
+620 IGEIIHADGAVSQ

-649 AHWDSEN
+649 AHWDADN
-656 ITSTDWDAYPILRF
+656 ITSTHWDAYPILRF
-670 SEIPEVMV
+670 SEVPEIQVH
-678 KLMSGNSLNAET
+678 LMPGNSQNAET

-698 EATQGPTTAAIANA
+698 EATQGPTTAAISNA

>member
-1 MNQLLTLSVS
+1 MSQLMNPSVS
-11 LKTNPLLGQW
+11 LKTNPLLAQW
-21 LRFESNG
+21 LRFEANG
-28 TVTVFTGKA
+28 TVTVFTGKV
-37 ELGQGILHALKLI
+37 ELGQGILHALKLM
-50 AAHELELPVSKVQT
+50 AAHELEVPVSSIHI
-64 EAANTKHSPDEGMTS
+64 EEANTHQSPDEGMTS
-79 GSMSVQDSG
+79 GSLSVQDSG

-94 CAHAAKLL
+94 CAHAVQLYKTH
-102 KVNACQTYAELH
+102 ACASYAELPSC
-114 TRIDPLL
+114 IDAKL
-121 PIDLTVPTKSTAMNL
+121 PVDISVPTKSTALTL
-136 IDGRDD
+136 INGRDD

-148 GKPIY
+148 GKPIF

-165 IKNNWGQSNINLV
+165 IKNNWGQININLL

-190 TLQTDGWLDALAAL
+190 TLQVDGWLEALAAL

-240 DVESLPVCR
+240 DVECLPVCR

-254 LFEVAPAMDSQVFHE
+254 LFEVAPAIDSQVFHE
-269 AGQAI
+269 AGQMVEESKLA
-274 EGGKDAKVYEAV
+274 GKDAKVYEAV

-299 SVAVAMWKSDEANSG
+299 SVALAVWESDQANSG

-338 AKQIEVQHMQ
+338 AKQIEVQHMR

-368 AKQVPGQSVRVQWSR
+368 ARHVPGQCVRVQWTR

-404 ETTGSSS
+404 QTNSETTNFEHRQNGRG
-411 AQQICLNQEINLAEE
+411 IELL
-426 NERASSR
+426 
-433 IRFVTWQHDVWSQ
+433 TWQHDVWSQ

-465 TQQKFPVLEPINMAA
+465 TEKNFPVLEPINVAA
-480 AVGAGAER
+480 AAGAGAER
-488 NAVPPYITTHVKVNA
+488 NAVPPYISTHVKVNA

-513 SAMRGLGAHANV
+513 SALRSLGAHANV
-525 FACESFMDE
+525 FACESFLDE
-534 IAHDQGL
+534 IAHDQGI
-541 DPVAFRLSKLED
+541 DPVEFRLSKLED

-558 VIKTLAD
+558 VIKALAS

-571 RRQRVSQKEG
+571 LRQSFSQKEG
-581 RGLGIAYARYKS
+581 WGLGIAYARYKS

-604 EVTHQVSVRKL
+604 EVTHQVNVRNL

-620 IGEIIHAEGAISQ
+620 IGEIIHADGAVSQ

-656 ITSTDWDAYPILRF
+656 ITSTNWDAYPILRF
-670 SEIPEVMV
+670 SEVPEVHVHIMP
-678 KLMSGNSLNAET
+678 SNSENIEALNA
-690 LNSPLGAG
+690 PLGAG

-712 VFHAVGVR
+712 VFHALGVR
-720 VRQLPMTPD
+720 IRQLPMTPD
-729 NLAKAALA
+729 NLAKAALV

>member
-1 MNQLLTLSVS
+1 MSQLMTPSVS

-79 GSMSVQDSG
+79 GSLSVQDSG

-102 KVNACQTYAELH
+102 KANACLSYAELLTH
-114 TRIDPLL
+114 IDPLL
-121 PIDLTVPTKSTAMNL
+121 PIDVRVPTKSTALNR
-136 IDGRDD
+136 IDARDD
-142 LEALVH
+142 LEALVR
-148 GKPIY
+148 GEPIF

-165 IKNNWGQSNINLV
+165 IKNNWGQSNINLL

-190 TLQTDGWLDALAAL
+190 TLQVDGWLEALVAL
-204 PEGAQ
+204 QEGVQ

-218 VLAGTEE
+218 VVAGTEE

-249 EGGVD
+249 EGGID
-254 LFEVAPAMDSQVFHE
+254 LFELAPAMDSQVFHE
-269 AGQAI
+269 TGQAM
-274 EGGKDAKVYEAV
+274 EAGKDAKVYEAV

-299 SVAVAMWKSDEANSG
+299 SVALAVWESDQASSG

-338 AKQIEVQHMQ
+338 AQQIEVQHMR

-368 AKQVPGQSVRVQWSR
+368 AKHVPGQCVRVQWTR

-404 ETTGSSS
+404 QANTETTKFD
-411 AQQICLNQEINLAEE
+411 
-426 NERASSR
+426 SR
-433 IRFVTWQHDVWSQ
+433 QDGLDIELLTWQHDVWSQ
-446 GHSSRPGRAATPAF
+446 GHSTRPGRAATPAF

-465 TQQKFPVLEPINMAA
+465 TEKNFPVLEPINVAA
-480 AVGAGAER
+480 AAGAGAER
-488 NAVPPYITTHVKVNA
+488 NAVPPYISSHVKVNA
-503 HRLLGLPFRT
+503 HRLLGLSFRT

-553 PRAIA
+553 LRAIA
-558 VIKTLAD
+558 VIKTLSD

-571 RRQRVSQKEG
+571 RRQSVLQKEG
-581 RGLGIAYARYKS
+581 WGLGIAYARYKS

-604 EVTHQVSVRKL
+604 EVTHQVNVRSL

-620 IGEIIHAEGAISQ
+620 IGEIIHADGAISQ

-649 AHWDSEN
+649 AHWDAEN
-656 ITSTDWDAYPILRF
+656 ITSTHWDAYPILRF
-670 SEIPEVMV
+670 SEVPEVMV
-678 KLMSGNSLNAET
+678 HLMPGNSQNGET
-690 LNSPLGAG
+690 LNPPLGAG
-698 EATQGPTTAAIANA
+698 EATQGPTSAAIANA

-720 VRQLPMTPD
+720 VRQMPLSPD

>member
-1 MNQLLTLSVS
+1 MSQLHQTSVS
-11 LKTNPLLGQW
+11 LKTNPLLSQW
-21 LRFESNG
+21 LRFEANG
-28 TVTVFTGKA
+28 SVTVFTGKA
-37 ELGQGILHALKLI
+37 ELGQGILHALKLM
-50 AAHELELPVSKVQT
+50 AAHELDLPLNSVHIKT
-64 EAANTKHSPDEGMTS
+64 ANTQNSPDEGMTS
-79 GSMSVQDSG
+79 GSLSVQDSG

-94 CAHAAKLL
+94 CAHAAQLL
-102 KVNACQTYAELH
+102 KTYACSSYAELH
-114 TRIDPLL
+114 SHVDVKL
-121 PIDLTVPTKSTAMNL
+121 PVDVTVPTKSTAL
-136 IDGRDD
+136 TLTEGRDD
-142 LEALVH
+142 IEALVQ
-148 GKPIY
+148 GQPIF

-165 IKNNWGQSNINLV
+165 IKNLLY
-178 HGRMVRGPGLRC
+178 GRMVRGPGLRC
-190 TLQTDGWLDALAAL
+190 TLRTEGWTDALVGL
-204 PEGAQ
+204 PKEVQ

-218 VLAGTEE
+218 VVALTEE

-230 ASKLQRLLKW
+230 ASKLKRLLKW
-240 DVESLPVCR
+240 DVAALPDCR

-254 LFEVAPAMDSQVFHE
+254 LVERAPAMDSQVFHE
-269 AGQAI
+269 SGQFHEAS
-274 EGGKDAKVYEAV
+274 KDAKVYEAV

-299 SVAVAMWKSDEANSG
+299 SVALAVWESDQANSG

-338 AKQIEVQHMQ
+338 AQQIEVQHMR

-368 AKQVPGQSVRVQWSR
+368 ARHVPGQCVRVQWTR

-391 LAPAMRVKLQATV
+391 MAPAMRVKLQATV
-404 ETTGSSS
+404 QANTETS
-411 AQQICLNQEINLAEE
+411 NLDHRQNGRGIELL
-426 NERASSR
+426 S
-433 IRFVTWQHDVWSQ
+433 WQHDVWSQ

-465 TQQKFPVLEPINMAA
+465 TEKNFPVLEPINVAA
-480 AVGAGAER
+480 AAGAGAER
-488 NAVPPYITTHVKVNA
+488 NAVPPYISTHVKVNA

-553 PRAIA
+553 PRAMA
-558 VIKTLAD
+558 VIQTLAD

-571 RRQRVSQKEG
+571 RRQSVSQKEG
-581 RGLGIAYARYKS
+581 WGLGIAYARYKS

-604 EVTHQVSVRKL
+604 EVTHQVCVRNL

-620 IGEIIHAEGAISQ
+620 IGEIIHADGAISQ

-649 AHWDSEN
+649 AHWDSKN
-656 ITSTDWDAYPILRF
+656 ITSTNWDAYPILRF
-670 SEIPEVMV
+670 SEVPEVQV
-678 KLMSGNSLNAET
+678 HLMPSNSENAET

-698 EATQGPTTAAIANA
+698 EATQGPTSAAIANA

>member
-1 MNQLLTLSVS
+1 MSQLLQPSVS
-11 LKTNPLLGQW
+11 LKTNPLLSQW
-21 LRFESNG
+21 LRFEANG
-28 TVTVFTGKA
+28 SVTVFTGKA
-37 ELGQGILHALKLI
+37 ELGQGILHALKLM
-50 AAHELELPVSKVQT
+50 AAHELDLPLGSVHIET
-64 EAANTKHSPDEGMTS
+64 ANTQNSPDEGMTS
-79 GSMSVQDSG
+79 GSLSVQDSG

-94 CAHAAKLL
+94 CAHAAQLFK
-102 KVNACQTYAELH
+102 TYACSSYAQLH
-114 TRIDPLL
+114 SHLDVKL
-121 PIDLTVPTKSTAMNL
+121 PIDLTVPTKSSALTL
-136 IDGRDD
+136 TEGRDD
-142 LEALVH
+142 IEALVH
-148 GKPIY
+148 GKPIF

-165 IKNNWGQSNINLV
+165 IKNLL

-190 TLQTDGWLDALAAL
+190 TLRTDGWADAVAGL
-204 PEGAQ
+204 PKEVQ

-218 VLAGTEE
+218 VVAPTEE
-225 LAEKA
+225 LAEKI

-240 DVESLPVCR
+240 DVETLPDCR

-254 LFEVAPAMDSQVFHE
+254 LVERAPAIDSQVFHE
-269 AGQAI
+269 AGQFHEAN
-274 EGGKDAKVYEAV
+274 KDAKVYEAV

-294 GSMGP
+294 ASMGP
-299 SVAVAMWKSDEANSG
+299 SVALAVWESDQASSG

-332 LAFGVD
+332 LALGID
-338 AKQIEVQHMQ
+338 AQQIEVQHVR

-360 VAYDAAWL
+360 VAYNAAWL
-368 AKQVPGQSVRVQWSR
+368 ARHVPGQCVRVQWTR

-404 ETTGSSS
+404 QAVAAPKSSS
-411 AQQICLNQEINLAEE
+411 PAKGNADLELL
-426 NERASSR
+426 
-433 IRFVTWQHDVWSQ
+433 TWQHDVWSQ

-465 TQQKFPVLEPINMAA
+465 TAQKFPVLEPINVAA
-480 AVGAGAER
+480 AAGAGAER
-488 NAVPPYITTHVKVNA
+488 NAVPPYNSAYTKVNA

-513 SAMRGLGAHANV
+513 SALRSLGAHANV

-534 IAHDQGL
+534 IADDQGL
-541 DPVAFRLSKLED
+541 DPVALRLSNLED
-553 PRAIA
+553 PRARA
-558 VIKTLAD
+558 VVQTLAD

-571 RRQRVSQKEG
+571 RRQTLSQKEG
-581 RGLGIAYARYKS
+581 WGLGIAYARYKS

-604 EVTHQVSVRKL
+604 EVTHQVNVRRL

-620 IGEIIHAEGAISQ
+620 IGEVIHADGAVSQ

-644 ALKEQ
+644 ALKEHAQ
-649 AHWDSEN
+649 WDSNN
-656 ITSTDWDAYPILRF
+656 ITSTHWDAYPILRF
-670 SEIPEVMV
+670 SEVPQVQV
-678 KLMSGNSLNAET
+678 HLMPGNSQNSESLNP
-690 LNSPLGAG
+690 PLGAG

-720 VRQLPMTPD
+720 VRQLPLTPD

>member
-1 MNQLLTLSVS
+1 MSQLSTPSAS
-11 LKTNPLLGQW
+11 LKTNPFLSQW
-21 LRFESNG
+21 LRFESTG
-28 TVTVFTGKA
+28 AVTVFTGKA
-37 ELGQGILHALKLI
+37 ELGQGIVHALKLM
-50 AAHELELPVSKVQT
+50 AAHELGVPVASVQI
-64 EAANTKHSPDEGMTS
+64 EAANTKYSPDEGMTS
-79 GSMSVQDSG
+79 GSLSVQDSG
-88 LAIRQA
+88 TAIRQA

-102 KVNACQTYAELH
+102 KSHACKTYAELH
-114 TRIDPLL
+114 SHIDPLL
-121 PIDLTVPTKSTAMNL
+121 LIDVTAPTQSTALNL
-136 IDGRDD
+136 KDGRDD
-142 LEALVH
+142 IEALVR
-148 GKPIY
+148 GKPIF
-153 LHDLGINVDLTP
+153 LHDLGIGFDLP
-165 IKNNWGQSNINLV
+165 PLKNNGGQSNIDWLFGKV
-178 HGRMVRGPGLRC
+178 VRGPGLLC
-190 TLQTDGWLDALAAL
+190 SLNAESWQDAAATL
-204 PEGAQ
+204 PEGVK
-209 AFRDGSLVG
+209 AFCDGSLVG
-218 VLAGTEE
+218 VVAATEE
-225 LAEKA
+225 LAEQA
-230 ASKLQRLLKW
+230 ATKLQRLLRW
-240 DVESLPVCR
+240 DVQALPACR

-254 LFEVAPAMDSQVFHE
+254 LFEIAPSIDSQVFHE
-269 AGQAI
+269 AGQMPVAS
-274 EGGKDAKVYEAV
+274 KNAKVYEAE

-294 GSMGP
+294 GSIGP
-299 SVAVAMWKSDEANSG
+299 SVAVAIWESAAVHSG

-325 PLRKDLA
+325 PLRQDLA

-338 AKQIEVQHMQ
+338 AQQVEVQHMR

-368 AKQVPGQSVRVQWSR
+368 AQQVPGSCVRVQWTR
-383 EEEMQQSP
+383 EEEMQHSP
-391 LAPAMRVKLQATV
+391 MAPAMRVRLQATV
-404 ETTGSSS
+404 QVNTDAKLNSQVAESSG
-411 AQQICLNQEINLAEE
+411 IELL
-426 NERASSR
+426 
-433 IRFVTWQHDVWSQ
+433 TWQHDVWSQ

-465 TQQKFPVLEPINMAA
+465 TEKKFPVLEPINVAA
-480 AVGAGAER
+480 AAGAGAER
-488 NAVPPYITTHVKVNA
+488 NAVPPYTSTHVKVNA
-503 HRLLGLPFRT
+503 HRLLGLPLRT

-558 VIKTLAD
+558 VIKSLAN
-565 QVNWLE
+565 QVNWLK
-571 RRQRVSQKEG
+571 RRQSVMQKEG
-581 RGLGIAYARYKS
+581 WGLGMAYARYKS

-604 EVTHQVSVRKL
+604 EVTHQVCVRNL

-620 IGEIIHAEGAISQ
+620 IGEIIHADGAISQ

-656 ITSTDWDAYPILRF
+656 ITSTHWDAYPILRF

-678 KLMSGNSLNAET
+678 NLMPGNSQNAET
-690 LNSPLGAG
+690 LNAPLGAG

>member
-1 MNQLLTLSVS
+1 MSQLLSPSVS

-50 AAHELELPVSKVQT
+50 AAHELGLPVSKVQT

-79 GSMSVQDSG
+79 GSLSVQDSG

-102 KVNACQTYAELH
+102 KANACQTYAELH
-114 TRIDPLL
+114 AHIDPLF
-121 PIDLTVPTKSTAMNL
+121 PIDVTVPAKSTAMNL
-136 IDGRDD
+136 TDGRDD
-142 LEALVH
+142 LEALVQ
-148 GKPIY
+148 GEPIF

-165 IKNNWGQSNINLV
+165 IKNNWGQSNIHLL

-190 TLQTDGWLDALAAL
+190 KLHVDGWLEALAAL

-218 VLAGTEE
+218 VLEGTEA

-230 ASKLQRLLKW
+230 AGKLQRLLKW

-254 LFEVAPAMDSQVFHE
+254 LFELAPAMDSQVFHE
-269 AGQAI
+269 AGQMPEASQ
-274 EGGKDAKVYEAV
+274 DAAQAKVYEAV

-299 SVAVAMWKSDEANSG
+299 SVALAVWESDQANSG

-338 AKQIEVQHMQ
+338 AQQIEVQHVR

-368 AKQVPGQSVRVQWSR
+368 ARHVPGQCVRVQWSR

-391 LAPAMRVKLQATV
+391 LSPAMRVKLQATV
-404 ETTGSSS
+404 QAKTEMTKFDASQDGSG
-411 AQQICLNQEINLAEE
+411 IELL
-426 NERASSR
+426 
-433 IRFVTWQHDVWSQ
+433 TWQHDVWSQ

-465 TQQKFPVLEPINMAA
+465 TEKNFPVLEPINVAA
-480 AVGAGAER
+480 AAGAGAER
-488 NAVPPYITTHVKVNA
+488 NAVPPYLSTHVKVNA

-571 RRQRVSQKEG
+571 RRQSLSQKEG
-581 RGLGIAYARYKS
+581 WGLGMAYARYKS

-604 EVTHQVSVRKL
+604 EVSHQVHVRNL

-620 IGEIIHAEGAISQ
+620 IGEIIHADGAISQ

-649 AHWDSEN
+649 AHWDSDN
-656 ITSTDWDAYPILRF
+656 ITSTHWDAYPILRF
-670 SEIPEVMV
+670 SEVPEVQV
-678 KLMSGNSLNAET
+678 HLMPGNSQNAET

>member
-1 MNQLLTLSVS
+1 
-11 LKTNPLLGQW
+11 
-21 LRFESNG
+21 
-28 TVTVFTGKA
+28 
-37 ELGQGILHALKLI
+37 
-50 AAHELELPVSKVQT
+50 
-64 EAANTKHSPDEGMTS
+64 
-79 GSMSVQDSG
+79 
-88 LAIRQA
+88 
-94 CAHAAKLL
+94 
-102 KVNACQTYAELH
+102 
-114 TRIDPLL
+114 
-121 PIDLTVPTKSTAMNL
+121 MNL
-136 IDGRDD
+136 TDGRED
-142 LEALVH
+142 LKALVQ
-148 GKPIY
+148 GEPIF
-153 LHDLGINVDLTP
+153 LHDLGINVALTP
-165 IKNNWGQSNINLV
+165 IKNNWGQSNIHLL

-190 TLQTDGWLDALAAL
+190 KLQVDGWLDALEAL

-218 VLAGTEE
+218 VLAGTEA
-225 LAEKA
+225 LAEKS

-240 DVESLPVCR
+240 DVESLPVCH

-254 LFEVAPAMDSQVFHE
+254 LFELAPAMDSQVFHE
-269 AGQAI
+269 AGQLPEASQDP
-274 EGGKDAKVYEAV
+274 GQAKVYEAI

-299 SVAVAMWKSDEANSG
+299 SVALAVWESDQANSG

-338 AKQIEVQHMQ
+338 AQQIEVQHVR

-368 AKQVPGQSVRVQWSR
+368 ARHVPGQCVRVQWSR

-391 LAPAMRVKLQATV
+391 QSPAMRVKLQATV
-404 ETTGSSS
+404 QAKTEMTKFDANQDGSGIELLS
-411 AQQICLNQEINLAEE
+411 
-426 NERASSR
+426 
-433 IRFVTWQHDVWSQ
+433 WQHDVWSQ

-465 TQQKFPVLEPINMAA
+465 TEKNFPVLEPINVAA
-480 AVGAGAER
+480 AAGAGAER
-488 NAVPPYITTHVKVNA
+488 NAVPPYLSTHVKVNA

-571 RRQRVSQKEG
+571 RRQSLSQKEG
-581 RGLGIAYARYKS
+581 WGLGMAYARYKS

-604 EVTHQVSVRKL
+604 EVSHQVHVRNL

-620 IGEIIHAEGAISQ
+620 IGEIIHADGAISQ

-649 AHWDSEN
+649 AHWDSDN
-656 ITSTDWDAYPILRF
+656 ITSTHWDAYPILRF
-670 SEIPEVMV
+670 SEVPEVQV
-678 KLMSGNSLNAET
+678 HLMPGNSQNAET

-698 EATQGPTTAAIANA
+698 EATQGPTTAAISNA

>member
-1 MNQLLTLSVS
+1 
-11 LKTNPLLGQW
+11 
-21 LRFESNG
+21 
-28 TVTVFTGKA
+28 
-37 ELGQGILHALKLI
+37 
-50 AAHELELPVSKVQT
+50 
-64 EAANTKHSPDEGMTS
+64 
-79 GSMSVQDSG
+79 
-88 LAIRQA
+88 
-94 CAHAAKLL
+94 
-102 KVNACQTYAELH
+102 
-114 TRIDPLL
+114 
-121 PIDLTVPTKSTAMNL
+121 VPTKSTALTL
-136 IDGRDD
+136 INGRDD

-148 GKPIY
+148 GKPIF

-165 IKNNWGQSNINLV
+165 IKNNWGQININLL

-190 TLQTDGWLDALAAL
+190 TLQVDGWLEALAAL

-240 DVESLPVCR
+240 DVECLPVCR

-254 LFEVAPAMDSQVFHE
+254 LFEVEPAIDSQVFHE
-269 AGQAI
+269 AGQMVEESKLA
-274 EGGKDAKVYEAV
+274 GKDAKVYEAV
-286 YFRPALHH
+286 YLRPALHH

-299 SVAVAMWKSDEANSG
+299 SVALAVWESDQANSG

-338 AKQIEVQHMQ
+338 AKQIEVQHMR

-368 AKQVPGQSVRVQWSR
+368 ARYVPGQCVRVQWTR

-404 ETTGSSS
+404 QTNSETTNFEHRQNGRG
-411 AQQICLNQEINLAEE
+411 IELL
-426 NERASSR
+426 
-433 IRFVTWQHDVWSQ
+433 TWQHDVWSQ

-465 TQQKFPVLEPINMAA
+465 TEKNFPVLEPINVAA
-480 AVGAGAER
+480 AAGSGAER
-488 NAVPPYITTHVKVNA
+488 NAVPPYISTYVKVNA

-513 SAMRGLGAHANV
+513 SALRSLGAHANV

-534 IAHDQGL
+534 IAHDQGI
-541 DPVAFRLSKLED
+541 DPVEFRLSKLED

-558 VIKTLAD
+558 VIKALAS

-571 RRQRVSQKEG
+571 RRQSFSQKEG
-581 RGLGIAYARYKS
+581 WGLGIAYARYKS

-604 EVTHQVSVRKL
+604 EVTHQVNVRNL

-620 IGEIIHAEGAISQ
+620 IGEIIHADGAVSQ

-656 ITSTDWDAYPILRF
+656 ITSTNWDAYPILRF
-670 SEIPEVMV
+670 SEVPEVHVHIMP
-678 KLMSGNSLNAET
+678 SNSENIEALNA
-690 LNSPLGAG
+690 PLGAG

-712 VFHAVGVR
+712 VFHALGVR
-720 VRQLPMTPD
+720 IRQLPMTPD
-729 NLAKAALA
+729 NLGKAALV

>member
-1 MNQLLTLSVS
+1 MSQLLTPSAS
-11 LKTNPLLGQW
+11 LKTNPLLAQW

-28 TVTVFTGKA
+28 DVTVFTGKA
-37 ELGQGILHALKLI
+37 ELGQGILHALRLM
-50 AAHELELPVSKVQT
+50 AAHELGLPVSKVQT
-64 EAANTKHSPDEGMTS
+64 EAANTNHSPDEGMTS
-79 GSMSVQDSG
+79 GSLSVQDSG
-88 LAIRQA
+88 SAIRQA
-94 CAHAAKLL
+94 CAHAAKLF
-102 KVNACQTYAELH
+102 KAHTCASYADLRSH
-114 TRIDPLL
+114 LDPLL
-121 PIDLTVPTKSTAMNL
+121 PIDVTVPTKATASNL
-136 IDGRDD
+136 TEGRDD
-142 LEALVH
+142 LEALVQ
-148 GKPIY
+148 GQPIF
-153 LHDLGINVDLTP
+153 LHDLGINSALTP
-165 IKNNWGQSNINLV
+165 IVFNGGQININLL

-190 TLQTDGWLDALAAL
+190 KLQVDGWLEALAAL

-218 VLAGTEE
+218 VLAGNEE

-240 DVESLPVCR
+240 DFESLPVCR
-249 EGGVD
+249 EGGLD
-254 LFEVAPAMDSQVFHE
+254 LFELAPAMDSQVFHE
-269 AGQAI
+269 SGQAI
-274 EGGKDAKVYEAV
+274 EAGKAAKVYEAV

-294 GSMGP
+294 ASMGP
-299 SVAVAMWKSDEANSG
+299 SVALAVWESDQANSG

-338 AKQIEVQHMQ
+338 AQQIEVQHVR

-368 AKQVPGQSVRVQWSR
+368 ARHAPGQCVRVQWTR

-404 ETTGSSS
+404 QTNTEATNFDHRQNGSGI
-411 AQQICLNQEINLAEE
+411 ALL
-426 NERASSR
+426 
-433 IRFVTWQHDVWSQ
+433 TWQHDVWSQ

-465 TQQKFPVLEPINMAA
+465 TEKNFPVLEPINVAA
-480 AVGAGAER
+480 AAGAGAER
-488 NAVPPYITTHVKVNA
+488 NAVPPYVSSHVKVNA

-571 RRQRVSQKEG
+571 RRQSLSQKEG
-581 RGLGIAYARYKS
+581 WGLGMAYARYKS

-604 EVTHQVSVRKL
+604 EVTHQVNVRNL

-620 IGEIIHAEGAISQ
+620 IGEIIHADGAISQ

-656 ITSTDWDAYPILRF
+656 ITSTHWDAYPILRF
-670 SEIPEVMV
+670 SEVPEVKV
-678 KLMSGNSLNAET
+678 HLRPGNSENGET
-690 LNSPLGAG
+690 LNPPLGAG

-720 VRQLPMTPD
+720 VRQLPMSPD

>member
-1 MNQLLTLSVS
+1 MSQLLQTSVS
-11 LKTNPLLGQW
+11 LKTNPLLSQW
-21 LRFESNG
+21 LRFEANG
-28 TVTVFTGKA
+28 SVTVFTGKA
-37 ELGQGILHALKLI
+37 ELGQGILHALKLM
-50 AAHELELPVSKVQT
+50 AAHELDLPLDSVHIET
-64 EAANTKHSPDEGMTS
+64 ANTQNSPDEGMTS
-79 GSMSVQDSG
+79 GSLSVQDSG

-94 CAHAAKLL
+94 CAHAAYLL
-102 KVNACQTYAELH
+102 KTHACASYADLRSH
-114 TRIDPLL
+114 VDVKL
-121 PIDLTVPTKSTAMNL
+121 PVDLSVPTKSTAL
-136 IDGRDD
+136 TLTEGRDD
-142 LEALVH
+142 IEALVQ
-148 GKPIY
+148 GQPIF

-165 IKNNWGQSNINLV
+165 IKNLL

-190 TLQTDGWLDALAAL
+190 TLRTDGWADAVAGL
-204 PEGAQ
+204 PKEVQ

-218 VLAGTEE
+218 VVAPNEE

-240 DVESLPVCR
+240 DVAALPDCR

-254 LFEVAPAMDSQVFHE
+254 LVERATAMDSQVFYESGQFHE
-269 AGQAI
+269 AR
-274 EGGKDAKVYEAV
+274 KDAKVYEAV

-299 SVAVAMWKSDEANSG
+299 SVALAVWETDQVSSG

-332 LAFGVD
+332 LALGID
-338 AKQIEVQHMQ
+338 AQQIEVQHVR

-360 VAYDAAWL
+360 VAYNAAWL
-368 AKQVPGQSVRVQWSR
+368 ARHVPGQCVRVQWTR

-404 ETTGSSS
+404 QSVAAPTSSGPPKG
-411 AQQICLNQEINLAEE
+411 
-426 NERASSR
+426 RADLELL
-433 IRFVTWQHDVWSQ
+433 TWQHDVWSQ

-460 KDSWQ
+460 KDSWL
-465 TQQKFPVLEPINMAA
+465 TDQQFPVLEPINVAA
-480 AVGAGAER
+480 AAGAGAER
-488 NAVPPYITTHVKVNA
+488 NAIPPYSTQQVKVNA

-513 SAMRGLGAHANV
+513 SALRSLGAHANV

-534 IAHDQGL
+534 IADDQGL
-541 DPVAFRLSKLED
+541 DPVAFRLGKLED
-553 PRAIA
+553 PRARA
-558 VIKTLAD
+558 VVQTLAD

-571 RRQRVSQKEG
+571 RRQSLSQKEG
-581 RGLGIAYARYKS
+581 WGLGIAYARYKS

-604 EVTHQVSVRKL
+604 EVTHQVNVRRL

-620 IGEIIHAEGAISQ
+620 IGEVIHADGAVSQ

-649 AHWDSEN
+649 AHWDSNN
-656 ITSTDWDAYPILRF
+656 ITSTHWDAYPILRF
-670 SEIPEVMV
+670 SEVPQVQV
-678 KLMSGNSLNAET
+678 RLMPGHSQNSESLNP
-690 LNSPLGAG
+690 PLGAG

-720 VRQLPMTPD
+720 VRQLPLTPD

>member
-1 MNQLLTLSVS
+1 MSQLMTPSVS

-79 GSMSVQDSG
+79 GSLSVQDSG

-94 CAHAAKLL
+94 CANAAKLL
-102 KVNACQTYAELH
+102 KANACLSYAELLTH
-114 TRIDPLL
+114 IDPLL
-121 PIDLTVPTKSTAMNL
+121 PIDVTVPTKSTALNR
-136 IDGRDD
+136 IDARDD
-142 LEALVH
+142 LEALVR
-148 GKPIY
+148 GEPIF

-165 IKNNWGQSNINLV
+165 IKNNWGQSNINLL

-190 TLQTDGWLDALAAL
+190 TLQVDGWLEALVAL
-204 PEGAQ
+204 QEGAQ

-249 EGGVD
+249 EGGID
-254 LFEVAPAMDSQVFHE
+254 LFELAPAMDSQVFHE
-269 AGQAI
+269 TGQAM
-274 EGGKDAKVYEAV
+274 EAGKDAKVYEAV

-299 SVAVAMWKSDEANSG
+299 SVALAVWESDQASSG

-338 AKQIEVQHMQ
+338 AQQIEVQHMR

-368 AKQVPGQSVRVQWSR
+368 AKHVPGQCVRVQWAR

-404 ETTGSSS
+404 QANTETTKFD
-411 AQQICLNQEINLAEE
+411 
-426 NERASSR
+426 SR
-433 IRFVTWQHDVWSQ
+433 QDGLDIELLTWQHDVWSQ
-446 GHSSRPGRAATPAF
+446 GHSTRPGRAATPAF

-465 TQQKFPVLEPINMAA
+465 TEKNFPVLEPINVAA
-480 AVGAGAER
+480 AAGAGAER
-488 NAVPPYITTHVKVNA
+488 NAVPPYISSHVKVNA
-503 HRLLGLPFRT
+503 HRLLGLSFRT

-553 PRAIA
+553 LRAIA
-558 VIKTLAD
+558 VIKTLSD

-571 RRQRVSQKEG
+571 RRQSVLQKEG
-581 RGLGIAYARYKS
+581 WGLGIAYARYKS

-604 EVTHQVSVRKL
+604 EVTHQVNVRSL

-620 IGEIIHAEGAISQ
+620 IGEIIHADGAISQ

-649 AHWDSEN
+649 AHWDAEN
-656 ITSTDWDAYPILRF
+656 ITSTHWDAYPILRF
-670 SEIPEVMV
+670 SEVPEVMV
-678 KLMSGNSLNAET
+678 HLMPGNSQNGET
-690 LNSPLGAG
+690 LNPPLGAG
-698 EATQGPTTAAIANA
+698 EATQGPTSAAIANA

-720 VRQLPMTPD
+720 VRQMPLSPD

>member
-1 MNQLLTLSVS
+1 MSQLLPPSVS

-50 AAHELELPVSKVQT
+50 AAHELGLPVSKVQT

-79 GSMSVQDSG
+79 GSLSVQDSG

-102 KVNACQTYAELH
+102 KANACQTYAELH
-114 TRIDPLL
+114 AHIDPLL
-121 PIDLTVPTKSTAMNL
+121 PIDVTVPAKSTAMNL
-136 IDGRDD
+136 TDGRDD
-142 LEALVH
+142 LEALVQ
-148 GKPIY
+148 GEPIF

-165 IKNNWGQSNINLV
+165 IKNNWGQSNINLL

-190 TLQTDGWLDALAAL
+190 KLQVDGWLDALEAL

-218 VLAGTEE
+218 VLAGTEA

-230 ASKLQRLLKW
+230 AGKLQRLLKW

-254 LFEVAPAMDSQVFHE
+254 LFELAPAMDSQVFHE
-269 AGQAI
+269 AGQLPEASQDP
-274 EGGKDAKVYEAV
+274 GQAKVYEAV

-299 SVAVAMWKSDEANSG
+299 SVALAVWESDQANSG

-338 AKQIEVQHMQ
+338 AQQIEVQHVR

-368 AKQVPGQSVRVQWSR
+368 AKHVPGQCVRVQWSR

-391 LAPAMRVKLQATV
+391 LSPAMRVKLQATV
-404 ETTGSSS
+404 QAKTEMTKFDASQDGSG
-411 AQQICLNQEINLAEE
+411 IELL
-426 NERASSR
+426 
-433 IRFVTWQHDVWSQ
+433 TWQHDVWSQ

-465 TQQKFPVLEPINMAA
+465 TEKKFPVLEPINVAA
-480 AVGAGAER
+480 AAGAGAER
-488 NAVPPYITTHVKVNA
+488 NAVPPYLSTHVKVNA

-571 RRQRVSQKEG
+571 RRQSLSQKEG
-581 RGLGIAYARYKS
+581 WGLGMAYARYKS

-604 EVTHQVSVRKL
+604 EVSHQVHVRNL

-620 IGEIIHAEGAISQ
+620 IGEIIHADGAISQ

-649 AHWDSEN
+649 AHWDSDN
-656 ITSTDWDAYPILRF
+656 ITSTHWDAYPILRF
-670 SEIPEVMV
+670 SEVPEVQV
-678 KLMSGNSLNAET
+678 HLMPGNSQNAET

>member
-1 MNQLLTLSVS
+1 MNHQPTPSVS
-11 LKTNPLLGQW
+11 LKTNPLLAQW
-21 LRFESNG
+21 LRFEVDG

-37 ELGQGILHALKLI
+37 ELGQGIGHALKLM
-50 AAHELELPVSKVQT
+50 AAHELAVPVSSIHI
-64 EAANTKHSPDEGMTS
+64 EAANTQHSPDEGMTS
-79 GSMSVQDSG
+79 GSLSVQDSG
-88 LAIRQA
+88 MAIRQA
-94 CAHAAKLL
+94 CAHAAQLL
-102 KVNACQTYAELH
+102 KTHACVSYAELRSH
-114 TRIDPLL
+114 IDEQL
-121 PIDLTVPTKSTAMNL
+121 PVDVTVPVKRTAL
-136 IDGRDD
+136 TLADGRDD
-142 LEALVH
+142 IKALVQ
-148 GKPIY
+148 GEPIF

-165 IKNNWGQSNINLV
+165 IENLL

-190 TLQTDGWLDALAAL
+190 ELLTESWAGAVDSL
-204 PEGAQ
+204 PEGVQ
-209 AFRDGSLVG
+209 AFCDGSLVG
-218 VLAGTEE
+218 VVAPTEE

-240 DVESLPVCR
+240 DVDALPDCR
-249 EGGVD
+249 EGGAD
-254 LFEVAPAMDSQVFHE
+254 LLAVAPAMDSQVFHE
-269 AGQAI
+269 AGQLQEAST
-274 EGGKDAKVYEAV
+274 GAKVYEAV

-299 SVAVAMWKSDEANSG
+299 SVALAVWESAEANSG

-338 AKQIEVQHMQ
+338 ANQIEVQHVR

-368 AKQVPGQSVRVQWSR
+368 ARHVPGQCVRVQWTR

-391 LAPAMRVKLQATV
+391 LAPAMRVKLRATV
-404 ETTGSSS
+404 QASAKTASMHAAKDGGSV
-411 AQQICLNQEINLAEE
+411 QLL
-426 NERASSR
+426 
-433 IRFVTWQHDVWSQ
+433 TWQHDVWSQ

-465 TQQKFPVLEPINMAA
+465 TAQKFPVLEPINVAA
-480 AVGAGAER
+480 AAGAGAER
-488 NAVPPYITTHVKVNA
+488 NAIPPYSSQHVKVNA

-513 SAMRGLGAHANV
+513 SALRSLGAHANV

-534 IAHDQGL
+534 IADDQAL

-553 PRAIA
+553 PRAKA
-558 VIKTLAD
+558 VVQTAAD
-565 QVNWLE
+565 QVNWVE
-571 RRQRVSQKEG
+571 RRQSLAHKEG
-581 RGLGIAYARYKS
+581 WGLGIAYARYKS

-604 EVTHQVSVRKL
+604 EVTHQVNVRRL

-620 IGEIIHAEGAISQ
+620 IGEIIHADGAISQ

-649 AHWDSEN
+649 AHWDAHH
-656 ITSTDWDAYPILRF
+656 ITSTHWDAYPILRF
-670 SEIPEVMV
+670 SEVPAVQV
-678 KLMSGNSLNAET
+678 HLMPGDSQNPQSLHP
-690 LNSPLGAG
+690 PLGAG

-720 VRQLPMTPD
+720 VRQLPLTPD
-729 NLAKAALA
+729 NLAKAALT

>member
-1 MNQLLTLSVS
+1 MSQLMTPSVS

-79 GSMSVQDSG
+79 GSLSVQDSG
-88 LAIRQA
+88 LAISQA

-102 KVNACQTYAELH
+102 KANACLSYAELLTH
-114 TRIDPLL
+114 IDPLL
-121 PIDLTVPTKSTAMNL
+121 PIDVRVPTKSTALNR
-136 IDGRDD
+136 IDARDD
-142 LEALVH
+142 LEALVQ
-148 GKPIY
+148 GEPIF

-165 IKNNWGQSNINLV
+165 IKNNWGQSNIHLL

-190 TLQTDGWLDALAAL
+190 TLQVDGWLEALVAL
-204 PEGAQ
+204 QEGVQ

-218 VLAGTEE
+218 VVAGTEE

-249 EGGVD
+249 EGGID
-254 LFEVAPAMDSQVFHE
+254 LFELAPAMDSQVFHE
-269 AGQAI
+269 TGQAM
-274 EGGKDAKVYEAV
+274 EAGKDAKVYEAV

-299 SVAVAMWKSDEANSG
+299 SVALAVWESDQASSG

-338 AKQIEVQHMQ
+338 AQQIEVQHMR

-368 AKQVPGQSVRVQWSR
+368 AKHVPGQCVRVQWTR

-404 ETTGSSS
+404 QANTETTKFD
-411 AQQICLNQEINLAEE
+411 
-426 NERASSR
+426 SR
-433 IRFVTWQHDVWSQ
+433 QDGLDIELLTWQHDVWSQ
-446 GHSSRPGRAATPAF
+446 GHSTRPGRAATPAF

-465 TQQKFPVLEPINMAA
+465 TEKNFPVLEPINVAA
-480 AVGAGAER
+480 AAGAGAER
-488 NAVPPYITTHVKVNA
+488 NAVPPYISSHVKVNA
-503 HRLLGLPFRT
+503 HRLLGLSFRT

-553 PRAIA
+553 LRAIA
-558 VIKTLAD
+558 VIKTLSD

-571 RRQRVSQKEG
+571 RRQSVLQKEG
-581 RGLGIAYARYKS
+581 WGLGIAYARYKS

-604 EVTHQVSVRKL
+604 EVTHQVNVRSL

-620 IGEIIHAEGAISQ
+620 IGEIIHADGAISQ

-649 AHWDSEN
+649 AHWDAEN
-656 ITSTDWDAYPILRF
+656 ITSTHWDAYPILRF
-670 SEIPEVMV
+670 SEVPEVMV
-678 KLMSGNSLNAET
+678 HLMPGNSQNGET
-690 LNSPLGAG
+690 LNPPLGAG
-698 EATQGPTTAAIANA
+698 EATQGPTSAAIANA

-720 VRQLPMTPD
+720 VRQMPLSPD

>member
-1 MNQLLTLSVS
+1 MSQLLSPSVS
-11 LKTNPLLGQW
+11 LKTNPLLAQW
-21 LRFESNG
+21 LRFEANG

-37 ELGQGILHALKLI
+37 ELGQGILHALKLMV
-50 AAHELELPVSKVQT
+50 AHELEVPVSSIHI
-64 EAANTKHSPDEGMTS
+64 EEANTHQSPDEGMTS
-79 GSMSVQDSG
+79 GSLSVQDSG

-94 CAHAAKLL
+94 CAHAVQLYKTH
-102 KVNACQTYAELH
+102 ACESYAELPSC
-114 TRIDPLL
+114 IDAKL
-121 PIDLTVPTKSTAMNL
+121 PVDISVPTKSTALTL
-136 IDGRDD
+136 INGRDD

-148 GKPIY
+148 GKSIF

-165 IKNNWGQSNINLV
+165 IKNNWGQININLL

-190 TLQTDGWLDALAAL
+190 TLHVDGWLEALAVL

-240 DVESLPVCR
+240 NVESLPVCR

-254 LFEVAPAMDSQVFHE
+254 LFEVAPAIDSQVFHE
-269 AGQAI
+269 AGQMVEESKLA
-274 EGGKDAKVYEAV
+274 GKDAKVYEAV

-299 SVAVAMWKSDEANSG
+299 SVALAVWESDQANSG

-338 AKQIEVQHMQ
+338 TQQIEVQHMR

-360 VAYDAAWL
+360 VTYDAAWL
-368 AKQVPGQSVRVQWSR
+368 ARYVPGQCVRVQWTR

-404 ETTGSSS
+404 QTNSETTNFEHRQNGRG
-411 AQQICLNQEINLAEE
+411 IELL
-426 NERASSR
+426 
-433 IRFVTWQHDVWSQ
+433 TWQHDVWSQ

-465 TQQKFPVLEPINMAA
+465 TEKNFPVLEPINVAA
-480 AVGAGAER
+480 AAGAGAER
-488 NAVPPYITTHVKVNA
+488 NAVPPYISTHVKVNA

-513 SAMRGLGAHANV
+513 SALRSLGAHANV

-534 IAHDQGL
+534 IAHDQGI
-541 DPVAFRLSKLED
+541 DPVEFRLSKLED

-558 VIKTLAD
+558 VIKALAS

-571 RRQRVSQKEG
+571 RRQSFSQKEG
-581 RGLGIAYARYKS
+581 WGLGIAYARYKS

-604 EVTHQVSVRKL
+604 EVTHQVNVRNL

-620 IGEIIHAEGAISQ
+620 IGEIIHADGAVSQ

-656 ITSTDWDAYPILRF
+656 ITSTNWDAYPILRF
-670 SEIPEVMV
+670 SEVPEVHVHIMP
-678 KLMSGNSLNAET
+678 SNSENIET
-690 LNSPLGAG
+690 LNAPLGAG

-712 VFHAVGVR
+712 VFHALGVR
-720 VRQLPMTPD
+720 IRQLPMTPD
-729 NLAKAALA
+729 NLGKAALV

>member
-1 MNQLLTLSVS
+1 MSQLLSPSVS

-50 AAHELELPVSKVQT
+50 AAHELGLPVSKVQT

-79 GSMSVQDSG
+79 GSLSVQDSG

-102 KVNACQTYAELH
+102 KANACQTYAELH
-114 TRIDPLL
+114 AHIDPLL
-121 PIDLTVPTKSTAMNL
+121 PIDVTVPAKSTAMNL
-136 IDGRDD
+136 TDGRDD
-142 LEALVH
+142 LEALVQ
-148 GKPIY
+148 GEPIF
-153 LHDLGINVDLTP
+153 LHDLG
-165 IKNNWGQSNINLV
+165 IKNNWGQSNINLL

-190 TLQTDGWLDALAAL
+190 KLQVDGWLDALEAL

-218 VLAGTEE
+218 VLAGTEA
-225 LAEKA
+225 LAEKS

-240 DVESLPVCR
+240 DVESLPVCH

-254 LFEVAPAMDSQVFHE
+254 LFELAPAMDSQVFHE
-269 AGQAI
+269 AGQLPEASQDP
-274 EGGKDAKVYEAV
+274 GQAKVYEAI

-299 SVAVAMWKSDEANSG
+299 SVALAVWESDQANSG

-338 AKQIEVQHMQ
+338 AQQIEVQYVR

-368 AKQVPGQSVRVQWSR
+368 AKHVPGQCVRVQWSR

-391 LAPAMRVKLQATV
+391 QSPAMRVKLQATV
-404 ETTGSSS
+404 QAKTEMTKFDANQDGSG
-411 AQQICLNQEINLAEE
+411 IELL
-426 NERASSR
+426 
-433 IRFVTWQHDVWSQ
+433 TWQHDVWSQ

-465 TQQKFPVLEPINMAA
+465 TEKNFPVLEPINVAA
-480 AVGAGAER
+480 AAGAGAER
-488 NAVPPYITTHVKVNA
+488 NAVPPYVSQHVKVNA
-503 HRLLGLPFRT
+503 HRLLGLPYRT
-513 SAMRGLGAHANV
+513 SALRSLGAHANV

-541 DPVAFRLSKLED
+541 DPVAFRLRHLED

-558 VIKTLAD
+558 VIKTLAK
-565 QVNWLE
+565 QVNWLA
-571 RRQRVSQKEG
+571 RRQSMAEKEG
-581 RGLGIAYARYKS
+581 WGLGMGYARYKS

-604 EVTHQVSVRKL
+604 EVTHQVNVRNL

-620 IGEIIHAEGAISQ
+620 IGEIIHADGAISQ

-638 IQSTSW
+638 FQSTSW

-649 AHWDSEN
+649 AHWDADN
-656 ITSTDWDAYPILRF
+656 IISTHWDAYPILRF
-670 SEIPEVMV
+670 SEVPEVQV
-678 KLMSGNSLNAET
+678 HLMPGNSQNAET

-698 EATQGPTTAAIANA
+698 EATQGPTTAAISNA